1 MIVTFSR
8 GRGFLVPLLFVLSVV
23 AMIPSGDIGVR
34 NCHLI
39 MLGWLLAC
47 GAGVAGLGVRSLLQ
61 APARLRRPM
70 RAVEWIFDFGL
81 SEPRPFHSF
90 MFVQAPWWAIAYAV
104 ACYKI
109 ARTL

>member
-23 AMIPSGDIGVR
+23 AMMPSGDIGVR

-39 MLGWLLAC
+39 MLGWLLVC
-47 GAGVAGLGVRSLLQ
+47 GAGVAGLGLRLLLR
-61 APARLRRPM
+61 APERLGRPL
-70 RAVEWIFDFGL
+70 RPWEWVFDFGF
-81 SEPRPFHSF
+81 SGERPFHSF

-109 ARTL
+109 VQTL